1 VTNLDQR
8 ARAFAALGDTSRLA
22 IVESLLAGDASP
34 SELSRVLAIPGNLLA
49 HHLDVLQQAGV
60 VVRRR
65 SSGDGRRSYVHVVR
79 DAIPSVAHLAVPPPS
94 RIVFVCTHNSARS
107 VIAEAL
113 WARESPIPVASAG
126 TDPARDFHPRTLAL
140 ANRCGLALPGVKPQ
154 HIHDV
159 ITPEDF
165 VISVCDQVF
174 EEMPTRPTLH
184 WSVADPFDSDAGF
197 TATYGDILTRINALV
212 EHFQEGSIH
221 E

>member
-1 VTNLDQR
+1 MTNLDQR

-79 DAIPSVAHLAVPPPS
+79 DAIPSITQLAVPPPT

-113 WARESPIPVASAG
+113 WARESTIPVASAG

-140 ANRCGLALPGVKPQ
+140 ANRCDLVFPGAKPQ

-159 ITPEDF
+159 ITPEDL

-184 WSVADPFDSDAGF
+184 WSVADPPDSESGF
-197 TATYGDILTRINALV
+197 TATHDDILTRINALV
-212 EHFQEGSIH
+212 EHFQEGKVH